1 LGRVGRERRV
11 RKKKEFTA
19 EVAEVRRGNG
29 EEGKERGVKE
39 KSGSLTRGGLGMI
52 GGLER
57 AERRWRSREEREE
70 SSGQRA
76 TRGRRRVKNFR
87 SGGDEEKGKPRSTA
101 RNGGATLAGLKPGA
115 YIRRMGWVLVVCLA
129 VCGCGRGTRRE
140 AGEVVFVIE
149 ANPANL
155 DPRFATDGQSQRID
169 RLIFDGL
176 VERDARMELHGDL
189 AESWETPDALT
200 YVFHL
205 RRGVRFH
212 DGRELSS
219 RDVKATIAYM
229 MDAGNKSPKRG
240 AFNMIAGMETPDA
253 WTVIF
258 HLREAYASFLWN
270 LEKSAVGIVPA
281 GAGSDFGRNPVGT
294 GPFRFVSQAQDD
306 FVVIER
312 NGDYFRG
319 EEREKLHT
327 EDAEIRT
334 RRAQRRGET
343 LVSEEGESGSLA
355 SLGMTGNLQQ
365 SQGARRRDNLGVSQD
380 AAVEILR
387 PQKARAQDDSTALTT
402 GGGDGAHGEAVDS
415 GVKRVTFR
423 VVPDAIVRALELRK
437 GSADV
442 EMSSLS
448 PDMIPV
454 LEKRGELE
462 VEERAGTNF
471 AYLGTNLEDPILAK
485 REVRQAL
492 AYATDRESLVKY
504 LLRGEARLASGILP
518 PNHWA
523 YEGDV
528 KKYGYDPAEAE
539 TLLEAAGFRRGADGM
554 RMHLT
559 LKVST
564 QEQARLLGAALQDQW
579 KKVGVGL
586 EVRPLETATLFS
598 DLTKGNFQLSYSI
611 WVGAN
616 NDPDVFSLVFSS
628 ERIPPNGSNRGHYR
642 NARVDELIAG
652 IRAEMDREK
661 RKALCSEVQKIVA
674 EDVPYVP
681 LWYVDVVSVHRRG
694 MAVGLTP
701 TGDYD
706 FLVGEEKKKE
716 QK

>member
-1 LGRVGRERRV
+1 VE
-11 RKKKEFTA
+11 
-19 EVAEVRRGNG
+19 
-29 EEGKERGVKE
+29 
-39 KSGSLTRGGLGMI
+39 TR
-52 GGLER
+52 
-57 AERRWRSREEREE
+57 
-70 SSGQRA
+70 
-76 TRGRRRVKNFR
+76 
-87 SGGDEEKGKPRSTA
+87 
-101 RNGGATLAGLKPGA
+101 LKTFA
-115 YIRRMGWVLVVCLA
+115 AVCVVMA
-129 VCGCGRGTRRE
+129 VVCGCGRGEKRA

-149 ANPANL
+149 SNPANL

-176 VERDARMELHGDL
+176 VERDSRMELHGDL

-212 DGRELSS
+212 DGRELTS

-229 MDAGNKSPKRG
+229 MDGGNKSPKRG
-240 AFNMIAGMETPDA
+240 AFSMIAGMETPDA
-253 WTVIF
+253 RTVIF
-258 HLREAYASFLWN
+258 HLKEAYASFLWN
-270 LEKSAVGIVPA
+270 LEKSAVGIVPE
-281 GAGSDFGRNPVGT
+281 GAGSDFGRKLVGT
-294 GPFRFVSQAQDD
+294 GPFRFVSQGQDD
-306 FVVIER
+306 FVVIDR
-312 NGDYFRG
+312 NGDYFRA
-319 EEREKLHT
+319 EREEK
-327 EDAEIRT
+327 EIT
-334 RRAQRRGET
+334 QRAQRAQSAQRKEET
-343 LVSEEGESGSLA
+343 VEGEEGKSGSLA
-355 SLGMTGNLQQ
+355 RGGLGMTVVEY
-365 SQGARRRDNLGVSQD
+365 GATGS
-380 AAVEILR
+380 AASF
-387 PQKARAQDDSTALTT
+387 D
-402 GGGDGAHGEAVDS
+402 
-415 GVKRVTFR
+415 VKRVTFR

-437 GSADV
+437 GSADL

-454 LEKRGELE
+454 LEKRAELE
-462 VEERAGTNF
+462 VGERAGTNF
-471 AYLGTNLEDPILAK
+471 AYLGTNFADPILAK
-485 REVRQAL
+485 KDVRQAL

-539 TLLEAAGFRRGADGM
+539 RLLDAGGLRRGADGM

-559 LKVST
+559 LKVTT

-586 EVRPLETATLFS
+586 EVRPLEAATFFS
-598 DLTKGNFQLSYSI
+598 DLAKGNFQLSYSI

-652 IRAEMDREK
+652 IRGEMNQEK
-661 RKALCSEVQKIVA
+661 RKTLCSEVQKIVA

-681 LWYVDVVSVHRRG
+681 LWYVDVVSVHRRE
-694 MAVGLTP
+694 MREVELTP

-706 FLVGEEKKKE
+706 FLAGGEEKNSEVKE
-716 QK
+716 

>member
-1 LGRVGRERRV
+1 MGVY
-11 RKKKEFTA
+11 TIA
-19 EVAEVRRGNG
+19 VA
-29 EEGKERGVKE
+29 
-39 KSGSLTRGGLGMI
+39 
-52 GGLER
+52 
-57 AERRWRSREEREE
+57 
-70 SSGQRA
+70 
-76 TRGRRRVKNFR
+76 
-87 SGGDEEKGKPRSTA
+87 
-101 RNGGATLAGLKPGA
+101 
-115 YIRRMGWVLVVCLA
+115 
-129 VCGCGRGTRRE
+129 GCGRGEKRGAR
-140 AGEVVFVIE
+140 EVVFVIE
-149 ANPANL
+149 SNAANL

-212 DGRELSS
+212 DGRELTS

-229 MDAGNKSPKRG
+229 MDAENKSPKRG
-240 AFNMIAGMETPDA
+240 AFNMIAAMETPDA
-253 WTVIF
+253 GTVIF
-258 HLREAYASFLWN
+258 RLKEAYASFLWN

-281 GAGSDFGRNPVGT
+281 GAGSDFGRKPVGT
-294 GPFRFVSQAQDD
+294 GPFRFVSQTQDET
-306 FVVIER
+306 VVIER
-312 NGDYFRG
+312 NEDYFGGAKEREEKEQRRDAESAEGSQRRERSENG
-319 EEREKLHT
+319 EEFSPQ
-327 EDAEIRT
+327 RT
-334 RRAQRRGET
+334 QRAQKKEET
-343 LVSEEGESGSLA
+343 EGRIE
-355 SLGMTGNLQQ
+355 
-365 SQGARRRDNLGVSQD
+365 
-380 AAVEILR
+380 
-387 PQKARAQDDSTALTT
+387 
-402 GGGDGAHGEAVDS
+402 
-415 GVKRVTFR
+415 RVTFR

-454 LEKRGELE
+454 LEKRKELE
-462 VEERAGTNF
+462 VEERPGTNF

-523 YEGDV
+523 YDGDV

-539 TLLEAAGFRRGADGM
+539 RLLDAAGFRRGADGL

-559 LKVST
+559 LKVTT

-586 EVRPLETATLFS
+586 EVRPLETATFFS
-598 DLTKGNFQLSYSI
+598 DLAKGNFQLSYSI

-642 NARVDELIAG
+642 NARVDELVAG
-652 IRAEMDREK
+652 IRGEMNQEK
-661 RKALCSEVQKIVA
+661 RKTLCSEVQEIVA
-674 EDVPYVP
+674 EEVPYVP
-681 LWYVDVVSVHRRG
+681 LWYVDVVSVHRREMG
-694 MAVGLTP
+694 EVELTP

-706 FLVGEEKKKE
+706 FLVEEEKSSP
-716 QK
+716 QR

>member
-1 LGRVGRERRV
+1 MGVY
-11 RKKKEFTA
+11 TIA
-19 EVAEVRRGNG
+19 VA
-29 EEGKERGVKE
+29 
-39 KSGSLTRGGLGMI
+39 
-52 GGLER
+52 
-57 AERRWRSREEREE
+57 
-70 SSGQRA
+70 
-76 TRGRRRVKNFR
+76 
-87 SGGDEEKGKPRSTA
+87 
-101 RNGGATLAGLKPGA
+101 
-115 YIRRMGWVLVVCLA
+115 
-129 VCGCGRGTRRE
+129 GCGRGEKRGAR
-140 AGEVVFVIE
+140 EVVFVIE
-149 ANPANL
+149 SNAANL

-212 DGRELSS
+212 DGRELTS

-229 MDAGNKSPKRG
+229 MDAENKSPKRG
-240 AFNMIAGMETPDA
+240 AFNMIAAMETPDA
-253 WTVIF
+253 GTVIF
-258 HLREAYASFLWN
+258 RLKEAYASFLWN

-281 GAGSDFGRNPVGT
+281 GAGSDFGRKPVGT
-294 GPFRFVSQAQDD
+294 GPFRFVSQTQDEA
-306 FVVIER
+306 VVIER
-312 NGDYFRG
+312 NVDYFRG
-319 EEREKLHT
+319 GEKRERLTAEVAEGPQRERRVRSENGEEFSPQ
-327 EDAEIRT
+327 RT
-334 RRAQRRGET
+334 QRAQRG
-343 LVSEEGESGSLA
+343 GESEV
-355 SLGMTGNLQQ
+355 
-365 SQGARRRDNLGVSQD
+365 RI
-380 AAVEILR
+380 E
-387 PQKARAQDDSTALTT
+387 
-402 GGGDGAHGEAVDS
+402 
-415 GVKRVTFR
+415 RVTFR

-454 LEKRGELE
+454 LEKRKELE
-462 VEERAGTNF
+462 VEERPGTNF

-523 YEGDV
+523 YDGDV

-539 TLLEAAGFRRGADGM
+539 RLLDAAGFRRGADGM

-559 LKVST
+559 LKVTT

-579 KKVGVGL
+579 KKAGVGL
-586 EVRPLETATLFS
+586 EVRPLETATFFS
-598 DLTKGNFQLSYSI
+598 DLAKGNFQLSYSI

-628 ERIPPNGSNRGHYR
+628 ARIPPNGSNRGHYR
-642 NARVDELIAG
+642 NARVDELVAG
-652 IRAEMDREK
+652 IRGEMNQEK
-661 RKALCSEVQKIVA
+661 RKGLCSEVQEIVA
-674 EDVPYVP
+674 EDLPYVP
-681 LWYVDVVSVHRRG
+681 LWYVDVVSVHRREMG
-694 MAVGLTP
+694 EVELTP

-706 FLVGEEKKKE
+706 FLVEEEKSSP
-716 QK
+716 QR